1 MGLATYAVNRVNLLA
16 AIRHR
21 FSRSPVPRRTPLRDV
36 RFVVLDTELTSLDK
50 RTNRLLSVGA
60 IAMRGPRILLGEQF
74 YRVVNP
80 GVDIPA
86 TSIVVHGLRPED
98 IALGDSPDA
107 VLSDLHGFL
116 GVSVLVGHF
125 VGIDAHVLDKELRAI
140 GGSLALHAID
150 TARAFHW
157 LMLQKALADGHDHVS
172 APLDLASVAAHYSI
186 AVHDAHH
193 ALVDAFVTAQV
204 WQRILY
210 DLEAAGVTTLGR
222 ALRIASR

>member
-1 MGLATYAVNRVNLLA
+1 MLSALAQL
-16 AIRHR
+16 

-60 IAMRGPRILLGEQF
+60 IAMRGPKILLGEQF

-80 GVDIPA
+80 GVDVPA
-86 TSIVVHGLRPED
+86 ESIVVHGLRPED
-98 IALGDSPDA
+98 VAQGDSPDA
-107 VLSDLHGFL
+107 VLNDLHEFL
-116 GVSVLVGHF
+116 GACVLVGHF
-125 VGIDAHVLDKELRAI
+125 VGIDAHVLNKELRAI
-140 GGSLALHAID
+140 GGSLALHALD

-157 LMLQKALADGHDHVS
+157 LMLQQSLGEGHDHVN
-172 APLDLASVAAHYSI
+172 AALDLASVASHYGI

-204 WQRILY
+204 WQRILA
-210 DLEAAGVTTLGR
+210 DLEAAGVATLGR
-222 ALRIASR
+222 ALRIARR

>member
-1 MGLATYAVNRVNLLA
+1 VNLLG
-16 AIRHR
+16 AIRDR
-21 FSRSPVPRRTPLRDV
+21 FSRSPVPRSTRLRDV

-60 IAMRGPRILLGEQF
+60 IAMHGPRILVGEQF

-86 TSIVVHGLRPED
+86 ESIVVHGLRPED
-98 IALGDSPDA
+98 VAEGDSTDA
-107 VLSDLHGFL
+107 VLNDLRAFIQN
-116 GVSVLVGHF
+116 SVLVGHF
-125 VGIDAHVLDKELRAI
+125 VGIDAHVLNKELTAM
-140 GGSLALHAID
+140 GGSLALPALD

-157 LMLQKALADGHDHVS
+157 LQLQNSLDAGHDHVS
-172 APLDLASVAAHYSI
+172 AALDLPSVASHYGV

-204 WQRILY
+204 WQRILSG
-210 DLEAAGVTTLGR
+210 LEAAGVTTLGR
-222 ALRIASR
+222 ALRIARR

>member
-1 MGLATYAVNRVNLLA
+1 MNIIT
-16 AIRHR
+16 AIRDR

-36 RFVVLDTELTSLDK
+36 RFIVLDTELTSLDR

-60 IAMRGPRILLGEQF
+60 IAMQGPRILLGNQF

-86 TSIVVHGLRPED
+86 SSIVVHGLRPED
-98 IALGDSPDA
+98 VSRGESPDA
-107 VLSDLHGFL
+107 VLSDLRVFL
-116 GVSVLVGHF
+116 ARSVLVGHF
-125 VGIDAHVLDKELRAI
+125 VGIDAHVLNKELRTI
-140 GGSLALHAID
+140 GGSLAVHALD

-157 LMLQKALADGHDHVS
+157 LMLRKALSEGHDNVN
-172 APLDLASVAAHYSI
+172 AALDLPSVAAHYGV

-204 WQRILY
+204 WQRMLPQ
-210 DLEAAGVTTLGR
+210 LEAAGVSTLGK
-222 ALRIASR
+222 ALRVARR

>member
-1 MGLATYAVNRVNLLA
+1 MNLIT
-16 AIRHR
+16 AIYNR
-21 FSRSPVPRRTPLRDV
+21 FSRSPVPRSTPLRDV

-98 IALGDSPDA
+98 VAQGEAPDT
-107 VLSDLHGFL
+107 VLNELREFL
-116 GVSVLVGHF
+116 AHSVLVGHF
-125 VGIDAHVLDKELRAI
+125 VGIDAHVLNKELRAI
-140 GGSLALHAID
+140 GGSLAVHALD

-157 LMLQKALADGHDHVS
+157 LMLQKALGDGHDHVS
-172 APLDLASVAAHYSI
+172 AALDLPSVAAHYGI

-204 WQRILY
+204 WQRIVA
-210 DLEAAGVTTLGR
+210 DFEAAGVTTLGR
-222 ALRIASR
+222 ALRIARR

>member
-1 MGLATYAVNRVNLLA
+1 LSFLTQL
-16 AIRHR
+16 
-21 FSRSPVPRRTPLRDV
+21 FSRSPVPRSTPLRDV

-60 IAMRGPRILLGEQF
+60 IAMRGPKILLGEQF

-98 IALGDSPDA
+98 VAHGETPDT
-107 VLSDLHGFL
+107 VLSDLREFL
-116 GVSVLVGHF
+116 ARSVLVGHF
-125 VGIDAHVLDKELRAI
+125 VGIDAHVLNKELRAI
-140 GGSLALHAID
+140 GGSLAVHVD

-157 LMLQKALADGHDHVS
+157 LMLQKALGDGHDHVS
-172 APLDLASVAAHYSI
+172 AALDLPSVAAHYGI

-204 WQRILY
+204 WQRVIA
-210 DLEAAGVTTLGR
+210 DFEAAGVTTLGR
-222 ALRIASR
+222 ALRIARR